1 MAGIEFDRGAFVPAT
16 APPRRSIVRTLS
28 PILFLLAVGLVA
40 VVGYKIYA
48 ETEQSTATAAA
59 KSEVRQL
66 QQQLVE
72 MQKRLES
79 APAPGARQRE
89 RLDQM
94 EKHHKASPSD
104 SGAAAADKRTSS
116 PPTSRP
122 PQKTIYEVTSASAFP
137 PRRQP
142 AAPAAPVSPA
152 PAPSRPEN
160 KDTIANELATN
171 REAWQAATNRL
182 SEVVG
187 VVGTQQEEIDET
199 REAVNQL
206 LTETHRRAVSF
217 ELDRG
222 TSRLPVGPVTLQL
235 KSADAKNQRYT
246 VCVYFDRKCVQL
258 KNRALNEVVVF
269 LVTKDGAPLELVATK
284 IQRDQIVGYLEIP
297 SEKQ

>member
-1 MAGIEFDRGAFVPAT
+1 MPGIEFDRGAFVPAG
-16 APPRRSIVRTLS
+16 APPKPSMVRMLS
-28 PILFLLAVGLVA
+28 PILFVLAVGLVA

-48 ETEQSTATAAA
+48 ETQQSTAVAAA
-59 KSEVRQL
+59 NSEVQQL
-66 QQQLVE
+66 QQQLAE
-72 MQKRLES
+72 MQK
-79 APAPGARQRE
+79 

-94 EKHHKASPSD
+94 EKRHKAPPTDASTAS
-104 SGAAAADKRTSS
+104 ADKRASS
-116 PPTSRP
+116 QSTSRP
-122 PQKTIYEVTSASAFP
+122 LQKTIYHVTSASALP
-137 PRRQP
+137 PRIKP

-160 KDTIANELATN
+160 NDAIANEVAAN
-171 REAWQAATNRL
+171 REAWQAAANRL
-182 SEVVG
+182 SDVVG
-187 VVGTQQEEIDET
+187 VVGTQEEEINAT

-217 ELDRG
+217 ELERG
-222 TSRLPVGPVTLQL
+222 TSRLPVGPVALQL
-235 KSADAKNQRYT
+235 KSADSKNQHYT
-246 VCVYFDRKCVQL
+246 VCVYFDRKCVEL

>member
-1 MAGIEFDRGAFVPAT
+1 MAGIEFDRGAFVPAA
-16 APPRRSIVRTLS
+16 APPKRSIVRMLS
-28 PILFLLAVGLVA
+28 PILFVLAVGLVA
-40 VVGYKIYA
+40 VVGYKVYA
-48 ETEQSTATAAA
+48 ETEQSTAMAAA
-59 KSEVRQL
+59 NSEVQQL
-66 QQQLVE
+66 QQQLAE
-72 MQKRLES
+72 MQK
-79 APAPGARQRE
+79 

-94 EKHHKASPSD
+94 EKRHKAPPTD
-104 SGAAAADKRTSS
+104 SSTASADQRTSS
-116 PPTSRP
+116 QSTSPPKKLVY
-122 PQKTIYEVTSASAFP
+122 QVTAASALP
-137 PRRQP
+137 PRTKP
-142 AAPAAPVSPA
+142 AAPAAPVSSA
-152 PAPSRPEN
+152 PAPSRAEN
-160 KDTIANELATN
+160 NDTIANEVAAN

-182 SEVVG
+182 SDVVG
-187 VVGTQQEEIDET
+187 VVGTQEEEINAT

-235 KSADAKNQRYT
+235 KSADSKNQRYT